1 MLKPHRH
8 KEPARQAI
16 CNAKAP
22 RPDPVSLCEALLAYS
37 LIAVACAVGLW
48 GGWMAFNFVWAIAR

>member
-8 KEPARQAI
+8 QEPMRQAI
-16 CNAKAP
+16 CKAKEP
-22 RPDPVSLCEALLAYS
+22 RPQPVSLSEAVLGYS

-48 GGWMAFNFVWAIAR
+48 GGWLTVTFVWAIAR